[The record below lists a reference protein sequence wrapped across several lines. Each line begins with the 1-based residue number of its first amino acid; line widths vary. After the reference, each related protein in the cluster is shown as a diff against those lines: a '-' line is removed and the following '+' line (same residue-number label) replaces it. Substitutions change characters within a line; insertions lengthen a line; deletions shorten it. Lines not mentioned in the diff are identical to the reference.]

1 MNGAESRRTGEQ
13 HELGAVRRIYDHDTD
28 APTAG
33 VVVPS
38 VFVAVRDDQGRLLM
52 VRRHDSGAWELPG
65 GRVDV
70 GESAVGAAVRE
81 TTEECGLQVRITGLV
96 GLFTDPGHIVVSA
109 GGDQIRQQF
118 VVCFHAWL
126 RAGTPRPDHQET
138 SDAAWFDPDDVA
150 ALPLEPGACRL
161 IRHALSG
168 AREPISTE
176 ERMAM
181 KTLLGPW
188 E

>member
-1 MNGAESRRTGEQ
+1 MNSVASMRNGEQ
-13 HELGAVRRIYDHDTD
+13 RVLQAVRRVYDHDID

-38 VFVAVRDDQGRLLM
+38 VFVAVRDDLGRLLM

-81 TTEECGLQVRITGLV
+81 TAEECGLHVHITGLV
-96 GLFTDPGHIVVSA
+96 GLFTDPGHIVASA
-109 GGDQIRQQF
+109 GGVEIRQQF

-126 RAGTPRPDHQET
+126 PEGTPRPDHQET
-138 SDAAWFDPDDVA
+138 SDAAWFDPANVA
-150 ALPLEPGACRL
+150 ALPLEPGARRL
-161 IRHALSG
+161 IRQALSG
-168 AREPISTE
+168 AQEPH
-176 ERMAM
+176 
-181 KTLLGPW
+181 LD
-188 E
+188 